1 MVNYKFDCFKCTNF
15 AVNAQGNTYCLPM
28 IKGKRACYL
37 EEGHTGTKDDP
48 DVMLCDYY
56 TTEARQLALY
66 ETEAKEAQEDG

>member
-1 MVNYKFDCFKCTNF
+1 MTEYRISCKDCNNK
-15 AVNAQGNTYCLPM
+15 AVNLDGEFYCLPA
-28 IKGKRACYL
+28 IRGKRACYL
-37 EEGHTGTKDDP
+37 EEGHTGTRDDP